1 MRIDVLVQ
9 KYGLNERQGKTIEF
23 LLTHGK
29 LTIKNFEELCPEDR
43 RDFQNNPATGGSE
56 TPAFFMD
63 HYLNLLKKP
72 IAAVSS
78 SPSEKIA

>member
-1 MRIDVLVQ
+1 M
-9 KYGLNERQGKTIEF
+9 NELIIAKEMLTGIFKETLPQGES
-23 LLTHGK
+23 
-29 LTIKNFEELCPEDR
+29 R
-43 RDFQNNPATGGSE
+43 
-56 TPAFFMD
+56 TPVFFMD

>member
-43 RDFQNNPATGGSE
+43 RDFQRNPATGGIENAGLFHGSLPE
-56 TPAFFMD
+56 PF
-63 HYLNLLKKP
+63 KKADGSGLIIP
-72 IAAVSS
+72 I
-78 SPSEKIA
+78 